1 MADSVSPGPDASF
14 PKQDTL
20 HASSQLNATIRI
32 AEDAHPRET
41 TRRSESETRFR
52 ALSKTDTTGL
62 AGGVYHTRA
71 LSRTA
76 TQRSLPR
83 PVSRRNS
90 VLGGGEGDGEEGDS
104 WRDNEQPKVKQIY
117 RGTTLLWLA
126 YQSVGAIYGDIGTS
140 PLYVFSST
148 FTADPSHESVVQVL
162 SLVLWSLTL
171 MVTVKYVII
180 ILRADNEGEG
190 GTFSCYSLLTRFV
203 STPQTWT
210 SAPTLAMSVR
220 NLFC

>member
-1 MADSVSPGPDASF
+1 MADSISPVPDASS
-14 PKQDTL
+14 PKPDIL
-20 HASSQLNATIRI
+20 HSSSQLATIRI

-52 ALSKTDTTGL
+52 TLSKTETTGL
-62 AGGVYHTRA
+62 AGGIYHTRA

-76 TQRSLPR
+76 TQRSIPR

-90 VLGGGEGDGEEGDS
+90 VVSGEGDGEEGDS

-148 FTADPSHESVVQVL
+148 FTADPSYESVVQVL

-203 STPQTWT
+203 SPQIRMLLQPWLR
-210 SAPTLAMSVR
+210 P
-220 NLFC
+220 